1 MIKTSIRIF
10 RLWGIP
16 VEINVSWLLI
26 LTLVTWTF
34 ATGYYPFH
42 FPDVFSIQ
50 ELWVLG
56 FITAILMFLSILLHE
71 FSHSLVASRNGLPI
85 RKITLFIFGGV
96 AQMDRE
102 VDNPVVELKTAT
114 AGPLMTVVLVA
125 IFYSLSLLLKEY
137 LFARALLRSLT
148 YLNIVLLIFNMVPGF
163 PLDGGRILRAAIW
176 YRTGNLYR
184 ATRITSRIGRSFAF
198 VLMILGVAHLFSFPF
213 SQNLWTLIYGM
224 WFIFIGFFLRQAA
237 QSSYLMVA
245 LKETLGHLRVAD
257 VMRTGV
263 IVVDR
268 STNLI
273 TLVDDYFL
281 KHHYNSFPVIGEG
294 KLVGIVSLKDVKQVE
309 RDQWPVMTVENI
321 MDGEIVKAALHP
333 SDSAEKLLHL
343 IMKRGYG
350 RLPVVDDDGNV
361 VGVVTRRDLME
372 IFKMVTVL
380 EE

>member
-1 MIKTSIRIF
+1 MINASIRLF

-16 VEINVSWLLI
+16 VEINLSWLIVLALI
-26 LTLVTWTF
+26 TWTF
-34 ATGYYPFH
+34 ATGYYPSL
-42 FPDVFSIQ
+42 FPGVFSAQ
-50 ELWVLG
+50 ELWILG
-56 FITAILMFLSILLHE
+56 FITAILLFFSILLHE

-85 RKITLFIFGGV
+85 RRITLFMFGGV

-102 VDNPVVELKTAT
+102 VENPVVELKTAA
-114 AGPLMTVVLVA
+114 AGPLMTIVLAA
-125 IFYSLSLLLKEY
+125 IFYSLSLLVKEY
-137 LFARALLRSLT
+137 LFAHAILHSL
-148 YLNIVLLIFNMVPGF
+148 YLVNIYVLIFNMVPGF

-184 ATRITSRIGRSFAF
+184 ATRIASRIGRSFAF
-198 VLMILGVAHLFSFPF
+198 VLMILGVINLF
-213 SQNLWTLIYGM
+213 SQNLIGGVWL
-224 WFIFIGFFLRQAA
+224 IFIGFFLRQAA

-268 STNLI
+268 SANLI
-273 TLVDDYFL
+273 TLVDEYFL
-281 KHHYNSFPVIGEG
+281 RHHYNSFPVIGEG

-309 RDQWPVMTVENI
+309 RDQWSVMTVEDI

-333 SDSAEKLLHL
+333 SDSAEKLLHF

-350 RLPVVDDDGNV
+350 RLPVVDEDGNV

-372 IFKMVTVL
+372 IFKMMTVL